1 MSSPTPLTRWWKRRW
16 WEHHHATFMLAVFTR
31 YNINLYT
38 DKIVHR
44 NTMGTGIDKWTAEDH
59 ALAIEEGRRQL
70 DGQTA
75 QLQFLTTRASAL
87 LTLSLAIAIFF
98 ATTLDDLGKLQQPA
112 KTAAYITLGVGTA
125 AVIWGA
131 ALMGALIAGRASG
144 QQTDATQLTHEGA
157 GLAEYLA
164 RDYATMV
171 GTGVN
176 TNAARLT
183 HLGTG
188 TTAIVLGAILGVVGL
203 VITHWGPLG
212 TLADTCAV
220 LTECITQAT
229 PDS

>member
-1 MSSPTPLTRWWKRRW
+1 MSSTAATKRWWKRRW

-31 YNINLYT
+31 YNINFYT
-38 DKIVHR
+38 DRVVHR
-44 NTMGTGIDKWTAEDH
+44 NTMGAGIDEWTAEDC
-59 ALAIEEGRRQL
+59 AIAIEEGRRQL

-75 QLQFLTTRASAL
+75 QLQFLITRASAL
-87 LTLSLAIAIFF
+87 LSLSLAVAIFF
-98 ATTLDDLGKLQQPA
+98 ATTLDDLEELQQPA
-112 KTAAYITLGVGTA
+112 KVFAYITLGVGTT

-131 ALMGALIAGRASG
+131 ALMGALIASRSYG
-144 QQTDATQLTHEGA
+144 QQTDATQLTHAGA
-157 GLAEYLA
+157 GLAKYLA

-203 VITHWGPLG
+203 IITHWGPSN
-212 TLADTCAV
+212 TLVDTCSILAGCV
-220 LTECITQAT
+220 TRT
-229 PDS
+229 S